1 MKKISSPAAF
11 ACIAALLLLS
21 AGCASTKN
29 ISLEEKSP
37 MAVVSIIGTNLVSWQ
52 EQTQND
58 NDETLSTDGAFN
70 ALLNK
75 AIDGKNPEIATAVDR
90 LDYADESFRRIMAE
104 SAGLQILEKS
114 KVVDTDIYEYTRGS
128 FYNSLSDSAR
138 ATGYKDMTVIGAKK
152 VRMLESEL
160 GVKSLATMD
169 FNFKK
174 TVIKGNRQN
183 GNLAA
188 LVMMKIKILD
198 ERGREFINKEY
209 TGVSSKTTPIISG
222 YYKKEELISLINETI
237 DDLITQFAVEFSGNM
252 NGNLATESDFEA
264 VGGNVENA
272 ELAAEENK
280 DETSDSSDISGESV
294 PAASAKLG
302 KPKSKTSD
310 NVAGEKDGMKFQ
322 TAENSSDGATGNAK
336 PASQSKKDA
345 LELQAENTA
354 RSLLKMGLDCEKI
367 SVATGLPI
375 ERVKEIQNE
384 IQDNIQN

>member
-1 MKKISSPAAF
+1 MEKKSLPVAF

-21 AGCASTKN
+21 AGCASTKS

-37 MAVVSIIGTNLVSWQ
+37 LAVVSIIGTNLVAWQ

-104 SAGLQILEKS
+104 TAGLQILDKS

-128 FYNSLSDSAR
+128 FYNSLSDSVC

-152 VRMLESEL
+152 ARILESEL
-160 GVKSLATMD
+160 GAKSLAAMD

-188 LVMMKIKILD
+188 LVIMKIKILD

-209 TGVSSKTTPIISG
+209 TGVSSKTTSIISG
-222 YYKKEELISLINETI
+222 YYKKEELLSLINETI
-237 DDLITQFAVEFSGNM
+237 DDLITQFTVEFSGNL
-252 NGNLATESDFEA
+252 NGNLATGSDFEA
-264 VGGNVENA
+264 NGKNA
-272 ELAAEENK
+272 ESSELAAEENQ
-280 DETSDSSDISGESV
+280 TAGTSDISSESV
-294 PAASAKLG
+294 PQASAKLG
-302 KPKSKTSD
+302 KPKSMQK
-310 NVAGEKDGMKFQ
+310 
-322 TAENSSDGATGNAK
+322 
-336 PASQSKKDA
+336 
-345 LELQAENTA
+345 
-354 RSLLKMGLDCEKI
+354 
-367 SVATGLPI
+367 
-375 ERVKEIQNE
+375 
-384 IQDNIQN
+384 

>member
-1 MKKISSPAAF
+1 MKKKSSKICLE
-11 ACIAALLLLS
+11 CIAALLLLS
-21 AGCASTKN
+21 AGCSSTKN
-29 ISLEEKSP
+29 ISLEGKSP
-37 MAVVSIIGTNLVSWQ
+37 MAVISVIGTNLVSWQ

-75 AIDGKNPEIATAVDR
+75 AIDSKNPEIATAVDR

-104 SAGLQILEKS
+104 TAELQILDKS

-152 VRMLESEL
+152 ARMLESEL

-222 YYKKEELISLINETI
+222 YYKKEELLSLINETI
-237 DDLITQFAVEFSGNM
+237 DDLITQFAVELSGNM

-264 VGGNVENA
+264 DGENVENS
-272 ELAAEENK
+272 ELATEENK
-280 DETSDSSDISGESV
+280 DESADSSDISGDSV
-294 PAASAKLG
+294 PQASAKLG
-302 KPKSKTSD
+302 KPK
-310 NVAGEKDGMKFQ
+310 
-322 TAENSSDGATGNAK
+322 
-336 PASQSKKDA
+336 
-345 LELQAENTA
+345 
-354 RSLLKMGLDCEKI
+354 
-367 SVATGLPI
+367 
-375 ERVKEIQNE
+375 
-384 IQDNIQN
+384 NIQ

>member
-1 MKKISSPAAF
+1 MKKKSSKICLECA
-11 ACIAALLLLS
+11 AALLLLS
-21 AGCASTKN
+21 AGCSSTKS

-37 MAVVSIIGTNLVSWQ
+37 MAVISVIGTNLVSWQ

-104 SAGLQILEKS
+104 TAELQILDKS

-152 VRMLESEL
+152 ARMLESEL
-160 GVKSLATMD
+160 GAKSLASMD
-169 FNFKK
+169 FSFKK

-188 LVMMKIKILD
+188 LVIMKIKILD

-222 YYKKEELISLINETI
+222 YYKKEELLSLINETI
-237 DDLITQFAVEFSGNM
+237 DDLITQFAVEFSGDM
-252 NGNLATESDFEA
+252 NGNSATENGFEA
-264 VGGNVENA
+264 VGENVENA
-272 ELAAEENK
+272 GIGAEENK

-294 PAASAKLG
+294 PQASAKLG
-302 KPKSKTSD
+302 KPKSKTS
-310 NVAGEKDGMKFQ
+310 NNIAGEKGGMKLQ
-322 TAENSSDGATGNAK
+322 TAENSPEKATAK
-336 PASQSKKDA
+336 ANPASSSEKDA

-384 IQDNIQN
+384 IQN